1 MRYTDVLRWNDT
13 SYLRENRQHG
23 HRHCRARRD
32 KDELLSALDTTAAAF
47 SNEGT
52 HMKRSMAVAVAFT
65 LLAASLASA
74 QSQNVPSRPITMVVP
89 VSAGGAM
96 DTVARIVAEGM
107 RASLSQPVIIENVT
121 GASGSIG
128 AGRVARATPDGATMI
143 YGALVTHVVNAAVYQ
158 LPYDVLADFEPIA
171 LVASTPWLVAA
182 KKDIPADDLRGL
194 IAWLKANPGK
204 ASSGTAGPG
213 SPSHIGGILFQNIT
227 GTSFQFVPYR
237 GTAPAMADLVAGQID
252 MAILDPITA
261 LPQFRAGS
269 IKVFA
274 AMTSRRTAT
283 APEIPTV
290 DEAGAPGLHISPWQA
305 IWAPKGTPKNVI
317 AKLNGAVVD
326 ALADPAIRKKLAD
339 QSYEIGPREEQT
351 PEFLRAFHKA
361 EIEKWWPIIKAAGI
375 KAQ

>member
-1 MRYTDVLRWNDT
+1 MKK
-13 SYLRENRQHG
+13 SIAIAG
-23 HRHCRARRD
+23 
-32 KDELLSALDTTAAAF
+32 AF
-47 SNEGT
+47 
-52 HMKRSMAVAVAFT
+52 A
-65 LLAASLASA
+65 LLAASVASA
-74 QSQNVPSRPITMVVP
+74 RSQTFPSRPITMVVP

-107 RASLSQPVIIENVT
+107 KASLGQPVIIENVT

-128 AGRVARATPDGATMI
+128 AGRVARAAPDGATII

-171 LVASTPWLVAA
+171 LVASTPWLIAA
-182 KKDIPADDLRGL
+182 KKGIPADDLKGL
-194 IAWLKANPGK
+194 ITWLKANPGK

-213 SPSHIGGILFQNIT
+213 SPSHIGGILFQQIT
-227 GTSFQFVPYR
+227 GTSFQLVPYR
-237 GTAPAMADLVAGQID
+237 GTAPVISDLVAGQID
-252 MAILDPITA
+252 MAIIDPITA
-261 LPQFRAGS
+261 LPQFRAGG

-274 AMTSRRTAT
+274 VMTQRRTAT
-283 APEIPTV
+283 APDVPTV
-290 DEAGAPGLHISPWQA
+290 DEAGAPGLYISPWQA

-317 AKLNGAVVD
+317 AKLNDAVVH
-326 ALADPAIRKKLAD
+326 ALADPVIRKRLAD
-339 QSYEIGPREEQT
+339 ESYEVGSREEQT